1 MNKTGTSRWVTHWK
15 YFDGIKMN
23 IDLRLDHIGI
33 VVKDIEKA
41 SQDYLL
47 FHGLKQKTEKIH
59 EPAHDVNVMF
69 FETGHGAMPMIE
81 LIMPLSD
88 SSKVSG
94 FLKKTGGGIHHL
106 AYEVDNIYDGIEHYK
121 SMGSVILGEIVPGA
135 GHSNLPTVWIYTPDK
150 SLIELIQKGHHEK

>member
-1 MNKTGTSRWVTHWK
+1 MEMK
-15 YFDGIKMN
+15 
-23 IDLRLDHIGI
+23 LDHIGI
-33 VVKDIEKA
+33 VVKDIEHA
-41 SQDYLL
+41 SQDYQRI
-47 FHGLKQKTEKIH
+47 HGLKQKTEIIH
-59 EPAHDVNVMF
+59 EPAHNVEVIF

-106 AYEVDNIYDGIEHYK
+106 AYEVDNINDVIDHYK
-121 SMGSVILGEIVPGA
+121 SIGSIILGDIVPGA

-150 SLIELIQKGHHEK
+150 SLIELIEKGHHEQ

>member
-1 MNKTGTSRWVTHWK
+1 MKIG
-15 YFDGIKMN
+15 
-23 IDLRLDHIGI
+23 LRLDHIGI
-33 VVKDIEKA
+33 VVKDIEQA
-41 SQDYLL
+41 SQDYQRI
-47 FHGLKQKTEKIH
+47 HGLRQKTKRIQ
-59 EPAHDVNVMF
+59 EPAHDVEIMF
-69 FETGHGAMPMIE
+69 FETGHGSMPMIE

-106 AYEVDNIYDGIEHYK
+106 AYEVDNINYVIDHYK
-121 SMGSVILGEIVPGA
+121 SMGSIILGDIVPGA